1 MKIEG
6 IAFVTHSNSVTKI
19 PADSDIVS
27 KSQNKD
33 FTEYLKVK
41 ETQAQSVN
49 IPRNVTREMIQ
60 DFAEWYFKQ
69 GRYYESSKSYKMAI
83 SAYEKANSVQ
93 PDMAKAAS
101 IDSARQ
107 KAYPLDVISLLKK

>member
-6 IAFVTHSNSVTKI
+6 IVFVPHSNSVTKA
-19 PADSDIVS
+19 PASVAPKQQS
-27 KSQNKD
+27 RD

-41 ETQAQSVN
+41 ESQAQSVN
-49 IPRNVTREMIQ
+49 IPRNVTKEMIQ

-83 SAYEKANSVQ
+83 SAYEKSNSVQ
-93 PDMAKAAS
+93 PDMAKASS

-107 KAYPLDVISLLKK
+107 KAYPVETIQPKK

>member
-6 IAFVTHSNSVTKI
+6 IAFMPHSNSVTKA
-19 PADSDIVS
+19 PADIGP
-27 KSQNKD
+27 KPQTKD

-41 ETQAQSVN
+41 ESQAQTVS
-49 IPRNVTREMIQ
+49 IPRNVTREMVQ

-93 PDMAKAAS
+93 PGYDKASS
-101 IDSARQ
+101 IDSARH
-107 KAYPLDVISLLKK
+107 KAYPAPEMEPRK

>member
-6 IAFVTHSNSVTKI
+6 ITFVPHSNSVTKA
-19 PADSDIVS
+19 PADSGVKTD
-27 KSQNKD
+27 NRD

-41 ETQAQSVN
+41 ETQAQTVN
-49 IPRNVTREMIQ
+49 IPQNVTREMIQ

-83 SAYEKANSVQ
+83 SAYEKSNSVQ

-101 IDSARQ
+101 IESARH
-107 KAYPLDVISLLKK
+107 KAYPLEHPEQKK

>member
-6 IAFVTHSNSVTKI
+6 IVFVPHSNSVTKA
-19 PADSDIVS
+19 PSSETPKA
-27 KSQNKD
+27 KGRD

-41 ETQAQSVN
+41 ESQAQTIN

-93 PDMAKAAS
+93 PDMAKASS

-107 KAYPLDVISLLKK
+107 KAYPIENPQPKK